1 MYCCIILAITS
12 VIRRKTNFLF
22 KLDQSVAIHSF
33 LHVNA
38 PFSEGCNLW
47 LNKLIM
53 ELKCVCQSAQNIQI
67 LYRFPITGLRVTS
80 LMNVTYQDGL
90 YTLSAGVSVSMPLQS
105 SAARDLPWSEC
116 SLITTVW
123 TGPVLRHLLIRDNTN
138 SKVAGILMP
147 RLGFEPTLLVICG
160 RRQLG

>member
-1 MYCCIILAITS
+1 MCDIYVDSFITFQNTIK
-12 VIRRKTNFLF
+12 VTCRKFNTVSTR
-22 KLDQSVAIHSF
+22 KAMSPCRDD
-33 LHVNA
+33 
-38 PFSEGCNLW
+38 SET
-47 LNKLIM
+47 KVLIM
-53 ELKCVCQSAQNIQI
+53 YVEHTYRLLVLS
-67 LYRFPITGLRVTS
+67 LYCLLRLLWVRAVPTS
-80 LMNVTYQDGL
+80 IMNVTYQDGL